1 MSHQEQGERMH
12 ERRISTQNG
21 SVLVGSQGHM
31 VRWTILEEKLMKQ
44 EKHWWESP
52 SLFPFL
58 APFLPFFSLAPIC
71 VCVGVHVCGC
81 GGVCTPALT
90 CHV

>member
-1 MSHQEQGERMH
+1 MSHQEQRERMH
-12 ERRISTQNG
+12 ERRISTQDG
-21 SVLVGSQGHM
+21 SVVVGSQGHM

-44 EKHWWESP
+44 EKHWWKSP

-58 APFLPFFSLAPIC
+58 PPSSLPSPPPHYVCAW
-71 VCVGVHVCGC
+71 VYMCVGA
-81 GGVCTPALT
+81 GVCIPALT